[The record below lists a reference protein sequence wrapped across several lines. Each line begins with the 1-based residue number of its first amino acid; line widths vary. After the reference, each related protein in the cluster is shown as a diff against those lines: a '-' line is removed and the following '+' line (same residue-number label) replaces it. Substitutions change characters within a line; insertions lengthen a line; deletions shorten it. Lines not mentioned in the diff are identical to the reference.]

1 MLGLLSDD
9 SPVLTAHLNNILGSA
24 CKLTSPE
31 IQNEILDS
39 VIEVFRKQ
47 VILEISQAE
56 YLAVVAD
63 ESTDISGQT
72 QLVIVLGISIS
83 HQVRK

>member
-1 MLGLLSDD
+1 MLDLLEEY
-9 SPVLTAHLNNILGSA
+9 SPLFKAHLNNTLGST

-39 VIEVFRKQ
+39 VLQLFRGQ
-47 VILEISQAE
+47 VIFETSQAN
-56 YLAVVAD
+56 YLAVIAD

-72 QLVIVLGISIS
+72 QLVIVFW
-83 HQVRK
+83 